1 MDHASPATA
10 SRPNRKDRIVV
21 IGLDSADPD
30 LLRLWAKAGQLP
42 FIGSLLQSG
51 AWARLMST
59 RGLFSD
65 SPWPTFNTGVPP
77 SKHGFYNFQ
86 ALQSGTTDI
95 VRVGEHCS
103 RFLPFWWLLR
113 DAGKRV
119 AVFDVPKTKPIPG
132 IDGIQVSGWGEE
144 YPLIQQSSLPVPL
157 VEELTARFGRYPRPK
172 ELFDPTYKHEIKAR
186 DTLLANIERKLKA
199 IEFLRQQDDW
209 DLFLT
214 VFAEAHSV
222 GHHFYHHHDPHHWGH
237 DAQRAPVLGQALP
250 STYVELDAAL
260 KDILNGHLEDTTVFL
275 VSVHGIT
282 TNYSGNYLMQ
292 AVLEKLGYQ
301 VPSQSHGD
309 QAQSQS
315 FSAWLKDRL
324 IPSSLRSFIN
334 EKFVPQAHHDV
345 MFSLQ
350 FSNSI
355 DWQRTTAFFLP
366 TEHFQGFIRINLQGR
381 EPYGTVPASAYDEVC
396 QKLCYQLEQLVNP
409 DTEKPAV
416 HQAVRV
422 ADIYEGDRLYDL
434 PDIVIQWADDG
445 LINHLYHPKFGTVSG
460 HDTIRK
466 AQHSEDG
473 FVIAAGRHIRPGAS
487 VIRASTMDLAPT
499 LLYLLGQA
507 VPETLD
513 GRVLL
518 EFIDDDFQHDHPVQ
532 RSSQSLVVPQDISL

>member
-1 MDHASPATA
+1 MADSSSSAAA
-10 SRPNRKDRIVV
+10 QKNRIIV

-30 LLRLWAKAGQLP
+30 LIRLWASRGQLP
-42 FIGSLLQSG
+42 FINSLLESG
-51 AWARLMST
+51 SWARLMST

-86 ALQSGTTDI
+86 ALKSGTTDM

-113 DAGKRV
+113 DAGQRV

-144 YPLIQQSSLPVPL
+144 YPLIEQSSLPVPL

-186 DTLLANIERKLKA
+186 DTLLTNIERKLKA
-199 IEFLRQQDDW
+199 IEFLQEQDDW
-209 DLFLT
+209 DLFIT

-222 GHHFYHHHDPHHWGH
+222 GHHFYHHHDSHHWGH
-237 DAQRAPVLGQALP
+237 DAERAPVLGQALP
-250 STYVELDAAL
+250 STYVELDKAL
-260 KDILNGHLEDTTVFL
+260 KHLLEGRLEETTVFL

-292 AVLEKLGYQ
+292 AVMEKLGYQ
-301 VPSQSHGD
+301 TPPESSGN
-309 QAQSQS
+309 QAEGPS
-315 FSAWLKDRL
+315 FSEWMKDRL
-324 IPSSLRSFIN
+324 IPNSLRRLIN
-334 EKFVPQAHHDV
+334 EKLVPQSHHDA

-350 FSNSI
+350 FRNSI

-366 TEHFQGFIRINLQGR
+366 TEHFQGFIRVNLQGR
-381 EPYGTVPASAYDEVC
+381 EPYGTVPPHAYDEVC
-396 QKLCYQLEQLVNP
+396 QKLCTDLEQLVNP
-409 DTEKPAV
+409 DTGNLAV
-416 HQAVRV
+416 KRAVRV
-422 ADIYEGDRLYDL
+422 ADIYEGERLYDL
-434 PDIVIQWADDG
+434 PDIVIQWAEDG
-445 LINHLYHPKFGTVSG
+445 LIHHLHHPKFGTVSG
-460 HDTIRK
+460 HDIIRK

-473 FVIAAGRHIRPGAS
+473 FVIAAGPQIRPGAS
-487 VIRASTMDLAPT
+487 TTGASTMDLAPT
-499 LLYLLGQA
+499 LLYLLNQA

-518 EFIDDDFQHDHPVQ
+518 EFIDDNFQRDRPVQ
-532 RSSQSLVVPQDISL
+532 RSSQSPVIPEEMNL

>member
-1 MDHASPATA
+1 MIHSSPT
-10 SRPNRKDRIVV
+10 SPKDRIIV

-30 LLRLWAKAGQLP
+30 LIRLWARAGQLP
-42 FIGSLLQSG
+42 FINSLLESG
-51 AWARLMST
+51 SWARLMST

-86 ALQSGTTDI
+86 ALQSGTTEI

-144 YPLIQQSSLPVPL
+144 YPLIEQSSLPVPL
-157 VEELTARFGRYPRPK
+157 VEELTAKFGRYPRPK
-172 ELFDPTYKHEIKAR
+172 ELFDPTLKHEIRAR

-199 IEFLRQQDDW
+199 IEFLQGQDDW
-209 DLFLT
+209 DLFIT

-222 GHHFYHHHDPHHWGH
+222 GHHFYHHHDHHHWGH
-237 DAQRAPVLGQALP
+237 DAERAAVMGQALP
-250 STYVELDAAL
+250 STYIELDAAL
-260 KDILNGHLEDTTVFL
+260 KHLLEGRLEDTTIFL

-282 TNYSGNYLMQ
+282 TNYSGSYLIP

-301 VPSQSHGD
+301 LPPESSGE
-309 QAQSQS
+309 QAAGKSLTEQ
-315 FSAWLKDRL
+315 LKDRL
-324 IPSSLRSFIN
+324 IPTALRNLIN
-334 EKFVPQAHHDV
+334 EKLVPQSHHDA

-350 FSNSI
+350 FNNSI
-355 DWQRTTAFFLP
+355 DWQKTMAFAIP

-381 EPYGTVPASAYDEVC
+381 EPYGTVPPDAYDEVC
-396 QKLCYQLEQLVNP
+396 QKLCHDLEQLVNP
-409 DTEKPAV
+409 ETGNRAV
-416 HQAVRV
+416 KRAVRV
-422 ADIYEGDRLYDL
+422 SDIYTGDRLYDL
-434 PDIVIQWADDG
+434 PDIVIQWAEDG
-445 LINHLYHPKFGTVSG
+445 LIHHLHHPKFGTVSG
-460 HDTIRK
+460 HDIIRK

-473 FVIAAGRHIRPGAS
+473 FVIAAGQHIRPGAS
-487 VIRASTMDLAPT
+487 LVGSSTLDLAPT
-499 LLYLLGQA
+499 LLYLLGQP
-507 VPETLD
+507 VPEVLD

-518 EFIDDDFQHDHPVQ
+518 ELIDDTFQQDRPVQ
-532 RSSQSLVVPQDISL
+532 RSGQSPMIPEEIKL

>member
-1 MDHASPATA
+1 MTQFSQPTVAQ
-10 SRPNRKDRIVV
+10 KERIVV

-30 LLRLWAKAGQLP
+30 LIRLWASRGQLP
-42 FIGSLLQSG
+42 FIHSLLESG

-86 ALQSGTTDI
+86 AIQSGTTDI

-144 YPLIQQSSLPVPL
+144 YPLIQQSSLPVSL
-157 VEELTARFGRYPRPK
+157 VEELTKRFGRYPRPK
-172 ELFDPTYKHEIKAR
+172 ELFDPTLKHEIKAR

-199 IEFLRQQDDW
+199 IEFLQEQDDW
-209 DLFLT
+209 DLFVT

-237 DAQRAPVLGQALP
+237 DTTRTAEMGQALP
-250 STYVELDAAL
+250 STYVELDKAL
-260 KDILNGHLEDTTVFL
+260 KHLLEGRLDNTTVFL

-282 TNYSGNYLMQ
+282 TNYSGSYLMQ

-301 VPSQSHGD
+301 VPPESSGD
-309 QAQSQS
+309 RGAAKS
-315 FSAWLKDRL
+315 FTEQVKDRL
-324 IPSSLRSFIN
+324 IPNALRNFIN
-334 EKFVPQAHHDV
+334 EKFVAQSHHDA

-350 FSNSI
+350 FNNSI
-355 DWQRTTAFFLP
+355 NWQKTTAFFLP

-381 EPYGTVPASAYDEVC
+381 EPYGVVPPDAYDEVC
-396 QKLCYQLEQLVNP
+396 QKLCHDLEQLVNP
-409 DTEKPAV
+409 DTGNLAV
-416 HQAVRV
+416 QRAVRV
-422 ADIYEGDRLYDL
+422 AEIYEGDRLYDL
-434 PDIVIQWADDG
+434 PDIVIQWAEDG
-445 LINHLYHPKFGTVSG
+445 LIHHLQHPKFGTVSG
-460 HDTIRK
+460 HDIIRK

-473 FVIAAGRHIRPGAS
+473 FVIAAGPRIRPGAS
-487 VIRASTMDLAPT
+487 VTGASTMDIAPT

-507 VPETLD
+507 VPEVLD

-518 EFIDDDFQHDHPVQ
+518 EFIDDSFQRDRPVQ
-532 RSSQSLVVPQDISL
+532 RSDRSPVVPEEIEL

>member
-1 MDHASPATA
+1 MAYSTDPTA
-10 SRPNRKDRIVV
+10 VQPHRIVV

-30 LLRLWAKAGQLP
+30 LIRLWAKAGQLP
-42 FIGSLLQSG
+42 FINSLLESG

-144 YPLIQQSSLPVPL
+144 YPLIQQSSLPVQL

-199 IEFLRQQDDW
+199 IEFLQQQDNW
-209 DLFLT
+209 DLFIT

-222 GHHFYHHHDPHHWGH
+222 GHHFYHHHDSHHWGH
-237 DAQRAPVLGQALP
+237 DAERAPVLGQALP
-250 STYVELDAAL
+250 TTYVELDAAL
-260 KDILNGHLEDTTVFL
+260 KHLLAGRLDDTTVFL

-282 TNYSGNYLMQ
+282 TNYSGSYLMQ

-301 VPSQSHGD
+301 VPPESNGETDSKTV
-309 QAQSQS
+309 
-315 FSAWLKDRL
+315 SAWVKDRL
-324 IPSSLRSFIN
+324 IPNSLRRFIN
-334 EKFVPQAHHDV
+334 ETFVPQSHHDA

-350 FSNSI
+350 FNSAI
-355 DWQRTTAFFLP
+355 DWSRTTAFFIP

-381 EPYGTVPASAYDEVC
+381 EPEGTVPPDAYDEVC
-396 QKLCYQLEQLVNP
+396 QKLCSELEELVNP
-409 DTEKPAV
+409 DTGNPAV
-416 HQAVRV
+416 KRAIRV
-422 ADIYEGDRLYDL
+422 ADIYTGDRLYDL
-434 PDIVIQWADDG
+434 PDIVIQWAEDG
-445 LINHLYHPKFGTVSG
+445 LINHLHHPKFGTVSG
-460 HDTIRK
+460 HDIIRK

-473 FVIAAGRHIRPGAS
+473 FVIAAGPHIRPGAE
-487 VIRASTMDLAPT
+487 IMGASTMDLAPT

-507 VPETLD
+507 VPDVLD

-518 EFIDDDFQHDHPVQ
+518 DLIDENFQCDRPIQ
-532 RSSQSLVVPQDISL
+532 RSGQSPVVPEEIKL